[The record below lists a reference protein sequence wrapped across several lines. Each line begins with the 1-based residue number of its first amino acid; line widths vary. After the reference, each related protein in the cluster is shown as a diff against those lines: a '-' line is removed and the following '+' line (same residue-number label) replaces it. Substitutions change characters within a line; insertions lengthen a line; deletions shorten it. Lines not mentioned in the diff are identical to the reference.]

1 MTIRYTLSRLSRP
14 DARRAFG
21 RTWLYVCL
29 AGACATLLAV
39 GFRHLFFVVAVWLV
53 CVFAPVR
60 IAIETLHGL
69 GPRIRERMYRDLAG
83 RADRYKTREDIAL
96 MVEAHFGR
104 EVHLPRLAPPVLEAK
119 VVEAAARLCGRA
131 FLDRPGPSGVDRAAT
146 VCAGLLGRWVGTIAD
161 TERGA
166 APPPPFP
173 PVDEA
178 GRADGDGAA
187 GYPLWNPGASI
198 QDQWV
203 TLRAV
208 AGLAAL
214 TKVLVAVAEDSAT
227 RPLEGGA
234 AMRAV
239 AEAAMDYA
247 DQIGLRLEGPPWE
260 GAAGLPAP
268 VMSSAVTGRLAGA
281 WTAFCAAPLPAPRRL
296 SAFVDALPE

>member
-1 MTIRYTLSRLSRP
+1 MTIRYALSRLSRP

-21 RTWLYVCL
+21 RTWLGLCL
-29 AGACATLLAV
+29 AGAAATVLVV
-39 GFRHLFFVVAVWLV
+39 GARLLFFVAVVWLV

-60 IAIETLHGL
+60 IAIEALHVL
-69 GPRIRERMYRDLAG
+69 GPRIRARMYHDLSG
-83 RADRYKTREDIAL
+83 RRDRYKTREDIAL

-104 EVHLPRLAPPVLEAK
+104 EVHMPRLAPPVLEAK

-131 FLDRPGPSGVDRAAT
+131 FLRGTGSSGVDRVAT
-146 VCAGLLGRWVGTIAD
+146 TCAGLLGRWVGTIAAS
-161 TERGA
+161 ERGA
-166 APPPPFP
+166 APVSRPPKG
-173 PVDEA
+173 EA
-178 GRADGDGAA
+178 AGGDGDGPAPHA
-187 GYPLWNPGASI
+187 LWNPGASI

-227 RPLEGGA
+227 RSIEGGA
-234 AMRAV
+234 SMRAA

-260 GAAGLPAP
+260 DAAGLPAP
-268 VMSSAVTGRLAGA
+268 FMSPSVIGRLAGT
-281 WTAFCAAPLPAPRRL
+281 WTEFCAAPQPAPRRL